1 MTGPGRHA
9 SPGAS
14 RAVSA
19 GTHPSPSHH
28 RQCEARASTAR
39 PQVPGVRSHPSRPTL
54 AVAVALLAV
63 KLGGIGDFDNDHYV
77 LKALFT
83 STSGL
88 KVGSDVEVAGVVV
101 GKVKRISLDPEEYES
116 VVEISLPNAVE
127 VQEDAIA
134 SVRSTGLI
142 GGKFIKISP
151 GGADE
156 LLQVGDEI
164 AVGHIAVE
172 QIRRVG
178 FGGVED
184 AAPATDAVAADR
196 GFVRQ
201 VVV

>member
-1 MTGPGRHA
+1 MNRIKTETVVGLFLLVG
-9 SPGAS
+9 
-14 RAVSA
+14 
-19 GTHPSPSHH
+19 
-28 RQCEARASTAR
+28 
-39 PQVPGVRSHPSRPTL
+39 L
-54 AVAVALLAV
+54 VAVALLAV

-77 LKALFT
+77 LQARFT

-164 AVGHIAVE
+164 AETESAVNLE
-172 QIRRVG
+172 ELIG
-178 FGGVED
+178 KYMFNSKTGE
-184 AAPATDAVAADR
+184 
-196 GFVRQ
+196 
-201 VVV
+201 